1 MLNHKNSIAE
11 DEKMKTKFLQFAV
24 RPLIQTFI
32 VICGLNL
39 SAMTLAQ
46 TEKPSFRDGFEIGC
60 AQSASKR
67 GNSAEDTQKFC
78 KCFTDTLLSGMT
90 KEEEKQ
96 IVAGDKKTEM
106 KIMLRNADKIGIC
119 EQGLSKD
126 FKF

>member
-1 MLNHKNSIAE
+1 
-11 DEKMKTKFLQFAV
+11 MKTKFLQFAV
-24 RPLIQTFI
+24 RPLIPTFV
-32 VICGLNL
+32 VICGVSL

-46 TEKPSFRDGFEIGC
+46 AEQPSFRDGVEIGC

-67 GNSAEDTQKFC
+67 GNSAEDTKKFC
-78 KCFTDTLLSGMT
+78 KCFADTLLFGMT
-90 KEEEKQ
+90 KEEERQ

-106 KIMLRNADKIGIC
+106 NLMLRNANKIGAC